1 MRITL
6 SAIALVLLS
15 ASAANAGDVA
25 EMRPI
30 GFSPD
35 GRYFAFE
42 QFGEQDGSGFP
53 YAEIQLIDTE
63 TDEYVPGTPISVLI
77 RREEA
82 SIGEAR
88 RESLA
93 QAKDLLNARKIGDD
107 PGHLV
112 ALTPVGE
119 LSEEPTQELRYQATP
134 SLYVS
139 EGIHRLSLEEFDAK
153 GEELCRSMDVEVQG
167 FALSIAADAKPDER
181 REIYRDA
188 KVPKSRNCPSA
199 YAIGGVVTPG
209 YGSSAPHMVMIQVLS
224 LGFEGNNLRWLAVP
238 VKP

>member
-6 SAIALVLLS
+6 SAIALVLLTATAVS
-15 ASAANAGDVA
+15 AGDVA

-35 GRYFAFE
+35 GRFFAFE
-42 QFGEQDGSGFP
+42 QFGQQDGSGFA
-53 YAEIQLIDTE
+53 YAEIQVIDTQ
-63 TDEYVPGTPISVLI
+63 TDTYVPGTPVSVLI

-82 SIGEAR
+82 SVGEAR

-93 QAKDLLNARKIGDD
+93 QAKTILEVRKIGDD
-107 PGHLV
+107 PGFLV
-112 ALTPVGE
+112 ALSPIGE
-119 LSEEPTQELRYQATP
+119 LSEQVRELRYQAFP

-139 EGIHRLSLEEFDAK
+139 DGIHRLSLEEFSVE
-153 GEELCRSMDVEVQG
+153 GEELCRNMNVNVQG
-167 FALSIAADAKPDER
+167 FALSLADDKKPDAR
-181 REIYRDA
+181 REVYRD
-188 KVPKSRNCPSA
+188 KSVPKSRNCPSA
-199 YAIGGVVTPG
+199 YAIGGVVTPA
-209 YGSSAPHMVMIQVLS
+209 YGSPAPHMVMIQVVS

>member
-1 MRITL
+1 MKLQL
-6 SAIALVLLS
+6 SAIALSVLT
-15 ASAANAGDVA
+15 ASTACAGDVA
-25 EMRPI
+25 EMRPL

-53 YAEIQLIDTE
+53 YAEIQVIDTE
-63 TDEYVPGTPISVLI
+63 TDTYVAGTPVRALI
-77 RREEA
+77 KREQA

-88 RESLA
+88 RDSLN
-93 QAKDLLNARKIGDD
+93 QAKPILDARKIGED

-112 ALTPVGE
+112 ALAPIGE
-119 LSEEPTQELRYQATP
+119 LAEALDELRYQAFP
-134 SLYVS
+134 SFYVS
-139 EGIHRLSLEEFDAK
+139 EGIYRLSLEAFDAK
-153 GEELCRSMDVEVQG
+153 GEDLCTRMDVKVRG
-167 FALSIAADAKPDER
+167 FALSIADDDKPEAR
-181 REIYRDA
+181 REVYRDTS
-188 KVPKSRNCPSA
+188 VPKSRNCPSA

-209 YGSSAPHMVMIQVLS
+209 YGSSAPHMVMVQVSS

>member
-1 MRITL
+1 VKSRL
-6 SAIALVLLS
+6 SAIALVLLTACAVS
-15 ASAANAGDVA
+15 AGDVA

-35 GRYFAFE
+35 GRFFAFE

-53 YAEIQLIDTE
+53 YAEVQIIDTK
-63 TDEYVPGTPISVLI
+63 TDTYLPGTPIKVLL

-88 RESLA
+88 RESLGQA
-93 QAKDLLNARKIGDD
+93 QAILAAHSIGDD

-112 ALTPVGE
+112 ALSPIGE
-119 LSEEPTQELRYQATP
+119 LTEKHHELRYQAYP
-134 SLYVS
+134 SFYVS
-139 EGIHRLSLEEFDAK
+139 EGIYKLHLEEFDA
-153 GEELCRSMDVEVQG
+153 ESAELCRSMDVKVRG
-167 FALSIAADAKPDER
+167 FALSLAEDGKPESR
-181 REIYRDA
+181 REVYRDRT
-188 KVPKSRNCPSA
+188 VPKSRHCPSA

-209 YGSSAPHMVMIQVLS
+209 YGSSAPHMVMVQIAA
-224 LGFEGNNLRWLAVP
+224 LGFEGNDLRWLAVP

>member
-1 MRITL
+1 MRSQL
-6 SAIALVLLS
+6 SAIALSLLS
-15 ASAANAGDVA
+15 ASAAGAGDVA

-30 GFSPD
+30 GYSPD

-42 QFGEQDGSGFP
+42 QFGEQDGSGFA
-53 YAEIQLIDTE
+53 YAEVQVIDTE
-63 TDEYVPGTPISVLI
+63 TDRYVEGTPVRVLI
-77 RREEA
+77 QREEA

-88 RESLA
+88 RQSLE
-93 QAKDLLNARKIGDD
+93 QAKAILEARKIGDD

-112 ALTPVGE
+112 ALTPIGE
-119 LSEEPTQELRYQATP
+119 LTEKTRDLRYQAFP

-139 EGIHRLSLEEFDAK
+139 DDIHRIFLEEFEAK
-153 GEELCRSMDVEVQG
+153 GQDLCDSMDVEVRG
-167 FALSIAADAKPDER
+167 FALSVASDAKPDER
-181 REIYRDA
+181 REVYRDQA
-188 KVPKSRNCPSA
+188 VPKSRNCPSA

-209 YGSSAPHMVMIQVLS
+209 YGSSAPHMVLVQVVS

>member
-1 MRITL
+1 MKSQL
-6 SAIALVLLS
+6 SAIALVLLTACA
-15 ASAANAGDVA
+15 ASAGDVA

-35 GRYFAFE
+35 GRFFAFE

-53 YAEIQLIDTE
+53 YAEIQVIDTE
-63 TDEYVPGTPISVLI
+63 TDTYVEGTPISVLI

-82 SIGEAR
+82 PIGDAR
-88 RESLA
+88 RESLDK
-93 QAKDLLNARKIGDD
+93 AKALLEARKIGGD

-112 ALTPVGE
+112 ALAPIGE
-119 LSEEPTQELRYQATP
+119 LSDKPHELRYQAMP
-134 SLYVS
+134 SFYVA
-139 EGIHRLSLEEFDAK
+139 EGIHRLSLEEFDAE
-153 GEELCRSMDVEVQG
+153 GEELCRSMEIKVRG
-167 FALSIAADAKPDER
+167 FALSMAEDAKPDLR
-181 REIYRDA
+181 REVYRDA

-209 YGSSAPHMVMIQVLS
+209 YGSSAPHMVMIQVAS
-224 LGFEGNNLRWLAVP
+224 LGFEGNNLRWLAIP